1 MNGDPKQPSRG
12 TQQEG
17 RMPDILKDY
26 FDALERLKRGKAVN
40 VPKGTKI
47 TNDSVSLEAGRKK
60 GTIKRSRPVFSDLI
74 EAIDDAAKAESRPQD
89 EMRERLDQA
98 KAEAA
103 RYRAMWEEALAREVS
118 LVKELWDAR
127 EAWAK
132 EREAMVKGKVTQIRR
147 PGA

>member
-1 MNGDPKQPSRG
+1 
-12 TQQEG
+12 
-17 RMPDILKDY
+17 MPDILKDY
-26 FDALERLKRGKAVN
+26 FDALERLKIGKTVN

-74 EAIDDAAKAESRPQD
+74 KAIDDAAKAESRPQD

-103 RYRAMWEEALAREVS
+103 RYRVLWEEALAREIS

-132 EREAMVKGKVTQIRR
+132 ERETMVEGKVTQIRK
-147 PGA
+147 PGPKSSLS

>member
-1 MNGDPKQPSRG
+1 
-12 TQQEG
+12 
-17 RMPDILKDY
+17 MPDILKDY
-26 FDALERLKRGKAVN
+26 FEALERLKRGKPVN

-60 GTIKRSRPVFSDLI
+60 GTIKKARPIFSVLI
-74 EAIDDAAKAESRPQD
+74 EAIDAAAKAEAKPRD
-89 EMRERLDQA
+89 EMRGRLDEA

-118 LVKELWDAR
+118 LVKQLWDER

-132 EREAMVKGKVTQIRR
+132 ERAALTGGKVTPIRKTQR
-147 PGA
+147 T